1 MIAFALPALAASER
15 AALVEFNNGGKRS
28 DGTVAWR
35 TEQVKTPSLHGLSLP
50 ATGLPDIRLSSTF
63 QCDRLLVM
71 RAVAMPLHEVAAQNW
86 TSSITAR
93 REIQAGIESPAVAS
107 LT

>member
-1 MIAFALPALAASER
+1 MSQIFTFVSDEVGPSLNPASRMQLRSIIFAALFMIAFALPALAASER

-50 ATGLPDIRLSSTF
+50 ATGLP
-63 QCDRLLVM
+63 
-71 RAVAMPLHEVAAQNW
+71 
-86 TSSITAR
+86 
-93 REIQAGIESPAVAS
+93 
-107 LT
+107 